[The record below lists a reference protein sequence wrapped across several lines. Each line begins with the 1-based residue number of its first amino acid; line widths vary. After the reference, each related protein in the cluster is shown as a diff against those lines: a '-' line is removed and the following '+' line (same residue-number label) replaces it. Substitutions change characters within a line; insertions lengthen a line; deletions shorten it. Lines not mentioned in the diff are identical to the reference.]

1 MDKFYRLERYLV
13 GKNDDFLL
21 TFKELENIL
30 GFDLSNSAYKYTAY
44 WSPSETHTM
53 AVVVLEKGYRMYPDL
68 SALTVKFVKVG
79 KKPNALS
86 SPQVVHKVEKNES
99 SFTVDGIEY
108 HMVRNPYTNGPMIA
122 RVDGF
127 DIENRKEICRIIL
140 LANGWTKAMF
150 GDKITNELERQVS
163 KLLNGEIKLV
173 VHNHQ
178 ENNNEPKRILT
189 AIKGKKVDIIK
200 YVDKFYG
207 IYHADKNGRYMSYDH
222 IRSTFLKYRK
232 DETKRD
238 LITLHLY
245 AYLASW
251 GMLRN
256 SFLMQKDY
264 LFSRPIVDVLCSDKY
279 DSLINFNPFG
289 EVTNQDIRLIQE
301 VAFLIRN
308 NYVGKKYF
316 SEGSEELKT
325 IDNVTDTLVS
335 KIMLGTLGC
344 TVAYDRYVKQ
354 GLASLNM
361 TQKMGSQSIKE
372 LCAFAKANEEEIKE
386 EISKLN
392 DLYTPMK
399 IIDMYFFE
407 KGFEEEGK

>member
-1 MDKFYRLERYLV
+1 
-13 GKNDDFLL
+13 
-21 TFKELENIL
+21 
-30 GFDLSNSAYKYTAY
+30 
-44 WSPSETHTM
+44 M
-53 AVVVLEKGYRMYPDL
+53 AVAVLEKGYRMFPNLSDL
-68 SALTVKFVKVG
+68 YVDFVYVGNKDNKRKELT
-79 KKPNALS
+79 
-86 SPQVVHKVEKNES
+86 SPQIVHNVKNNGS
-99 SFTVDGIEY
+99 SFTVDGTEY

-122 RVDGF
+122 RVDGK

-140 LANGWTKAMF
+140 LDNGWTKAMF
-150 GDKITNELERQVS
+150 GDKITNDLERQVS
-163 KLLNGEIKLV
+163 KLLNNDIKPTSIQQNYASHHEIKS
-173 VHNHQ
+173 
-178 ENNNEPKRILT
+178 EPKI
-189 AIKGKKVDIIK
+189 IPNSIKVDIPK

-207 IYHADKNGRYMSYDH
+207 IYHADTNGRYMSYDH
-222 IRSTFLKYRK
+222 IRSAFLKYRK
-232 DETKRD
+232 DESKRD

-264 LFSRPIVDVLCSDKY
+264 LFSRPIVDVLCNDRY
-279 DSLINFNPFG
+279 DSLLNFNPFG
-289 EVTNQDIRLIQE
+289 EVSNQDIKLIQE

-308 NYVGKKYF
+308 HYVGKKYF
-316 SEGSEELKT
+316 AEGNEGLKT

-361 TQKMGSQSIKE
+361 TQKMGVQSIRE
-372 LCAFAKANEEEIKE
+372 LCSFAKSNEEEIKM

>member
-1 MDKFYRLERYLV
+1 
-13 GKNDDFLL
+13 
-21 TFKELENIL
+21 
-30 GFDLSNSAYKYTAY
+30 
-44 WSPSETHTM
+44 
-53 AVVVLEKGYRMYPDL
+53 
-68 SALTVKFVKVG
+68 
-79 KKPNALS
+79 
-86 SPQVVHKVEKNES
+86 
-99 SFTVDGIEY
+99 
-108 HMVRNPYTNGPMIA
+108 
-122 RVDGF
+122 
-127 DIENRKEICRIIL
+127 
-140 LANGWTKAMF
+140 
-150 GDKITNELERQVS
+150 
-163 KLLNGEIKLV
+163 
-173 VHNHQ
+173 
-178 ENNNEPKRILT
+178 
-189 AIKGKKVDIIK
+189 
-200 YVDKFYG
+200 
-207 IYHADKNGRYMSYDH
+207 
-222 IRSTFLKYRK
+222 
-232 DETKRD
+232 
-238 LITLHLY
+238 
-245 AYLASW
+245 
-251 GMLRN
+251 MLRN

-308 NYVGKKYF
+308 NYVGKEYF
-316 SEGSEELKT
+316 SEGSDELKT

-407 KGFEEEGK
+407 KGFEEE